1 MTEPSHLPTDQ
12 APLEVRDAPERRRYE
27 ATFGDEAGLAAI
39 LTYARSG
46 KRLTLI
52 HTEVQPGFEGRG
64 VGGRLARAVFDDA
77 RARGLRVV
85 PKCPFI
91 VRWLERHPEQHD
103 LLASAPSAA
112 PPASPDAGSEPA

>member
-27 ATFGDEAGLAAI
+27 ATFGDEAELAAI

-46 KRLTLI
+46 DRLTLI

-64 VGGRLARAVFDDA
+64 VGSRLARAVFEDA
-77 RARGLRVV
+77 RARRLRVV
-85 PKCPFI
+85 PRCPFI

-103 LLASAPSAA
+103 LLAGAADAA
-112 PPASPDAGSEPA
+112 PPAPLDDGPEPA